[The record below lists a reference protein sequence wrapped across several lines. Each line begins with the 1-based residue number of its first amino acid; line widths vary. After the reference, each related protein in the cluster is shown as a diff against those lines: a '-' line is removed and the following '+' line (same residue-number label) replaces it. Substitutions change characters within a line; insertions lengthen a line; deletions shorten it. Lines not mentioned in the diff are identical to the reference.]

1 MTYFRRIAAVFSAA
15 AICACGTLFPAAAAY
30 RGDTNDD
37 GRIDSFDVVNCR
49 KAILNSFAGGKVDL
63 ATDID
68 GNGSVEIN
76 DLVLITKYVLGKTK
90 ELPKETNTT
99 TTATTTVTTTTSQ
112 QTTTTTTYTNGESYM
127 QKMAKDIKVHE
138 DSAATVRNNGVDYG
152 KIEKKSYYSK
162 DAAKQKN
169 LNILLPPGYDPSQ
182 SYPVLYVFHGIFGS
196 EDSMIDEN
204 MKIQTMLGNL
214 IAKGEA
220 EKMIVVFPQMFTT
233 NNNSLFPGFTNE
245 SSRAYDAIREDL
257 ENSIMPFMKENYSVK
272 TGRENTAVTG
282 FSMGGREALYVGLTR
297 PEIYGYVGSACAA
310 PGIFATVDGN
320 MTHEGSITESEFGM
334 KAKSNPPYV
343 ILISAAKYD
352 GTVGQHPES
361 YHKSLESKGVEH
373 IWHEIPD
380 GGHGE
385 TSVRPHMYNFLRY
398 IFKATK

>member
-1 MTYFRRIAAVFSAA
+1 MTGFKKFVAVCSAA
-15 AICACGTLFPAAAAY
+15 AICTCGTLANAAAALQ
-30 RGDTNDD
+30 GDTNND
-37 GRIDSFDVVNCR
+37 GRIDSLDVVKCR
-49 KAILNSFAGGKVDL
+49 KALLNSFSGGSVDRL
-63 ATDID
+63 TDID
-68 GNGSVEIN
+68 GNGATEIN
-76 DLVLITKYVLGKTK
+76 DLVLLTRYVLGKTK
-90 ELPKETNTT
+90 VFPQTSQTT
-99 TTATTTVTTTTSQ
+99 TTTTTYSQ
-112 QTTTTTTYTNGESYM
+112 TTTTTTTYTNGESYM
-127 QKMAKDIKVHE
+127 QKIAKDIQIHE
-138 DSAATVRNNGVDYG
+138 DPSVTVRNGGVDYG
-152 KIEKKSYYSK
+152 TIEKKTYYSK
-162 DAAKQKN
+162 DACRQKN

-233 NNNSLFPGFTNE
+233 SDNSLFPAFTNE

-272 TGRENTAVTG
+272 EGRENTAVTG

-297 PEIYGYVGSACAA
+297 PEIYGYVGSICAA

-320 MTHEGSITESEFGM
+320 MTHEGSIPESEFGV
-334 KAKSNPPYV
+334 KAKSTPPYV

-361 YHKSLESKGVEH
+361 YHKALESKGVEH

-398 IFKATK
+398 IFKAK

>member
-1 MTYFRRIAAVFSAA
+1 MTGLKKIAAVLSAA
-15 AICACGTLFPAAAAY
+15 SICACGTLFSASAAF
-30 RGDTNDD
+30 RGDANDD
-37 GRIDSFDVVNCR
+37 GRIDSLDVVKCR
-49 KAILNSFAGGKVDL
+49 KALLNSFSGGRVDSS
-63 ATDID
+63 TDID
-68 GNGSVEIN
+68 GNGATEVN
-76 DLVLITKYVLGKTK
+76 DLVLITRYVLGKTK
-90 ELPKETNTT
+90 EFPQPIQTT
-99 TTATTTVTTTTSQ
+99 TTATTSTTTTTNYNQ
-112 QTTTTTTYTNGESYM
+112 TTTTTYTNGESYM
-127 QKMAKDIKVHE
+127 QRMAKDIQIHE
-138 DSAATVRNNGVDYG
+138 DPSVTNRNGGVDYG
-152 KIEKKSYYSK
+152 KLEKKSYYSK

-214 IAKGEA
+214 VAKGEA

-233 NNNSLFPGFTNE
+233 SDNSLFPGFTNE

-320 MTHEGSITESEFGM
+320 MTHEGSIPQSEFGE
-334 KAKSNPPYV
+334 KAKANPPYV

-361 YHKSLESKGVEH
+361 YHNALTSKGVEH